1 MKPKI
6 SPQKIKKA
14 RHKLGLTQPEAAS
27 VIGAAK
33 RTWQDW
39 ESGQRNMPEAK
50 WELFILKTG
59 LTDLA

>member
-6 SPQKIKKA
+6 SPQKIKQA
-14 RHKLGLTQPEAAS
+14 RQKLGLTQPEAAS

-39 ESGQRNMPEAK
+39 ESGARNMPMAK
-50 WELFILKTG
+50 WELFVLKSG
-59 LTDLA
+59 LKD